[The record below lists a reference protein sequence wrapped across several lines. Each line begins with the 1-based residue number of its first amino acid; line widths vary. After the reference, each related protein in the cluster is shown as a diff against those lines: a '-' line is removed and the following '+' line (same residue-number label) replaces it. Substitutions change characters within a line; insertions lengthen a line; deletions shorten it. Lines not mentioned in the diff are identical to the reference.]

1 MIAPAQLRQIK
12 DAFNSLAGRLEIQK
26 KMAECA
32 LERLEEEERK
42 RDELEAACAALAL
55 AIRWA
60 EEGGKQEPAAG
71 NRTTDSRNSSR
82 NMAVELPENVAETD
96 EGSKL
101 PRRRRKKEGGEA

>member
-1 MIAPAQLRQIK
+1 MIAPAQLRQMK
-12 DAFNSLAGRLEIQK
+12 AAFDSLSGRLAIQK
-26 KMAECA
+26 KIAEGA

-42 RDELEAACAALAL
+42 RDELEAACSAMAL

-60 EEGGKQEPAAG
+60 EEGGKQKPAAG
-71 NRTTDSRNSSR
+71 KRTTDSRNSSR

-101 PRRRRKKEGGEA
+101 PRRRHKKEGDRT